1 MKRVYSLII
10 AAAVIAWAVPSF
22 ALVDGEVYGGLT
34 LGGDYKLSGD
44 GYNKTVNVNG
54 WGYGARAHL
63 TGGLIVVDYGIGG
76 FYQQKPLDAKIGST
90 KFDVTNTSFG
100 GDCFLRLGIIPVVK
114 PYVRAGLAFADYVES
129 KASGVTTKSNW
140 KGFNSYYTGFGV
152 GLALPIPVVTL
163 MVFGEYLYN
172 HQIYSGKL
180 TGNNINFGISLG
192 L

>member
-1 MKRVYSLII
+1 MKKVYSLIV

-22 ALVDGEVYGGLT
+22 ALVDVEGYGGLT
-34 LGGDYKLSGD
+34 FAGKAASGTSETL
-44 GYNKTVNVNG
+44 KVSG
-54 WGYGARAHL
+54 WDYGARAHL
-63 TGGLIVVDYGIGG
+63 TGGFIIVDYGVGG
-76 FYQQKPLDAKIGST
+76 YYQQKPLDGKIGST
-90 KFDVTNTSFG
+90 NFDVSNTSFG
-100 GDCFLRLGIIPVVK
+100 GDCFLRLSIIPVVK
-114 PYVRAGLAFADYVES
+114 PYVRAGLAFADYVET
-129 KASGVTTKSNW
+129 KADGGYKKSNW
-140 KGFNSYYTGFGV
+140 KGFNSYYTGIGV